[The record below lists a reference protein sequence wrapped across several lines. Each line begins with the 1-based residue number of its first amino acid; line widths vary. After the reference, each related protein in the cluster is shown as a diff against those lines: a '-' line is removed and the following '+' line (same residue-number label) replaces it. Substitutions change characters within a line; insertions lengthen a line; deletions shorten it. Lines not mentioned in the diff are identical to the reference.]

1 LSPNHSLQTHKARH
15 FHADSVR
22 SQQSPIKGI
31 CRATA
36 PGQARHHDL
45 EKFEDQEESRDAGVT
60 VEVHHATLDR
70 GEKRRAPLLAFL
82 AHELAPREGRGL
94 AVARIAAGCTITV
107 AIAMVYRI
115 PLAAYMAYIVFL
127 ASKDDIAGTARMA
140 VAASLAITV
149 GVIFSLGLAQI
160 SLGDPAIRLPAMALT
175 TFLAMFSART
185 FALGPIS
192 FLAGFIVVTMQSVV
206 DQVPNPEA
214 FTRLTLWLWVV
225 VVVPVAVT
233 MLINLLFGPA
243 ASVVAERG
251 VKKVLTD
258 LGAALASG
266 EIAGRLGEWRA
277 ILVPLA
283 EKSRNPPAVHR
294 LLDALII
301 LETYPDP
308 MPLRERTRLS
318 SLVRGCLGALE
329 RRNLVTE
336 VPPEAESTP
345 EALAATRAFAEL
357 QREFSRTRAP
367 QPAHTVQKRR
377 QLFVPDALSNP
388 AHWQFALKTTIAIM
402 IVYGVYTMLDWPGLL
417 TSIVT
422 VFFVALGSVGET
434 VHKLTLRISGAI
446 IGGLIAGLSIV
457 FILPHFTDIG
467 QLCMLTAVVVLFA
480 GWVSTS
486 SERLSYA
493 GMQIALA
500 FFMGLLQTYS
510 PATDLTVL
518 RDRVVGILL
527 GNVVMTLVFSVLWP
541 ESAITRLR
549 GALADALRSLAA
561 FLRSPQNAETNR
573 QHTIEALARAENFE
587 ALSQFEIEML
597 PRQTHLPELRSIERL
612 AGAAFVA
619 GSEPLAR
626 DVDAQAV
633 ASLGDW
639 LDRVAHATA
648 EDSALPS
655 AAEAATTAKSG
666 TAAQVAVSKLSIET
680 ERVASSVQ

>member
-1 LSPNHSLQTHKARH
+1 M
-15 FHADSVR
+15 
-22 SQQSPIKGI
+22 
-31 CRATA
+31 
-36 PGQARHHDL
+36 
-45 EKFEDQEESRDAGVT
+45 ESRT
-60 VEVHHATLDR
+60 PFLS
-70 GEKRRAPLLAFL
+70 FL
-82 AHELAPREGRGL
+82 AQELAPREGRGL
-94 AVARIAAGCTITV
+94 AVARITAGCTITV
-107 AIAMVYRI
+107 AIAMVFRI
-115 PLAAYMAYIVFL
+115 PLAAYMAYMVFL
-127 ASKDDIAGTARMA
+127 ASKDDIAGTARMT
-140 VAASLAITV
+140 VAASIAITL

-206 DQVPNPEA
+206 DQMPNPEA

-243 ASVVAERG
+243 ASAVAERG

-258 LGAALASG
+258 LEAALASG

-283 EKSRNPPAVHR
+283 EKSRNPPAIHR

-301 LETYPDP
+301 LEAYPDP
-308 MPLRERTRLS
+308 IPPRERTRLS
-318 SLVRGCLGALE
+318 SLVHGCLGALE
-329 RRNLVTE
+329 QRHLV
-336 VPPEAESTP
+336 PEASAETESTP
-345 EALAATRAFAEL
+345 EALAVTRAFAEL
-357 QREFSRTRAP
+357 QREFSRTQSP
-367 QPAHTVQKRR
+367 QPAHTEQTPRP
-377 QLFVPDALSNP
+377 LFMPDALSNP

-402 IVYGVYTMLDWPGLL
+402 IVYSVYTMLDWPGLL

-467 QLCMLTAVVVLFA
+467 QLCVLTALVVLFA

-549 GALADALRSLAA
+549 SASADALRSIAA
-561 FLRSPQNAETNR
+561 LLKSPQDAAANR
-573 QHTIEALARAENFE
+573 QHTVEALARADNFE
-587 ALSQFEIEML
+587 ALSLFEMEML
-597 PRQTHLPELRSIERL
+597 PRQTHLPDLHGIERL

-619 GSEPLAR
+619 ASQPLAR
-626 DVDAQAV
+626 DVDVQAV

-639 LDRVAHATA
+639 LDRAAQASA
-648 EDSALPS
+648 EDSELPPV
-655 AAEAATTAKSG
+655 AEAATTAKSG

-680 ERVASSVQ
+680 VRVATSAQ

>member
-1 LSPNHSLQTHKARH
+1 MT
-15 FHADSVR
+15 
-22 SQQSPIKGI
+22 
-31 CRATA
+31 
-36 PGQARHHDL
+36 
-45 EKFEDQEESRDAGVT
+45 
-60 VEVHHATLDR
+60 TLDR
-70 GEKRRAPLLAFL
+70 GVERRGPFLAFL
-82 AHELAPREGRGL
+82 AQELAPREGRGL

-107 AIAMVYRI
+107 AIAMLFRI
-115 PLAAYMAYIVFL
+115 PLAAYMAYMVFL
-127 ASKDDIAGTARMA
+127 ASKDDIAGTARMV
-140 VAASLAITV
+140 VAASIAITL

-206 DQVPNPEA
+206 DQVPTPEA

-243 ASVVAERG
+243 ASAVAERG

-258 LGAALASG
+258 LEAALAGG
-266 EIAGRLGEWRA
+266 EIAGRLAEWRA

-283 EKSRNPPAVHR
+283 EKSRNPPAIHR

-301 LETYPDP
+301 LEAYPDP
-308 MPLRERTRLS
+308 IPAHERTRLS
-318 SLVRGCLGALE
+318 SLVRGCLDALE
-329 RRNLVTE
+329 RRTLATE
-336 VPPEAESTP
+336 VPTDTESTP

-357 QREFSRTRAP
+357 QREFSSTQAP
-367 QPAHTVQKRR
+367 QPARTAQKPR

-402 IVYGVYTMLDWPGLL
+402 IVYSVYTMLDWPGLL

-434 VHKLTLRISGAI
+434 VHKLTLRISGAL

-457 FILPHFTDIG
+457 FVLPHFTDIG
-467 QLCMLTAVVVLFA
+467 QLCLLTSVVALFA
-480 GWVSTS
+480 GWVATS

-500 FFMGLLQTYS
+500 FFMGMLQTYS

-549 GALADALRSLAA
+549 SASADALRSIAA
-561 FLRSPQNAETNR
+561 LLKSPQDAAVNR
-573 QHTIEALARAENFE
+573 QHTVEALARADNFE
-587 ALSQFEIEML
+587 ALSLFEMEML
-597 PRQTHLPELRSIERL
+597 PRQTHLPDLHAVERL

-619 GSEPLAR
+619 TGEPLAR

-633 ASLGDW
+633 VSLGDW
-639 LDRVAHATA
+639 IDKAAHATA

-655 AAEAATTAKSG
+655 IAEAAAAAKSG
-666 TAAQVAVSKLSIET
+666 TAAQLAVSKLSIET
-680 ERVASSVQ
+680 GHVASSAQ

>member
-1 LSPNHSLQTHKARH
+1 MATPSRH
-15 FHADSVR
+15 
-22 SQQSPIKGI
+22 
-31 CRATA
+31 
-36 PGQARHHDL
+36 
-45 EKFEDQEESRDAGVT
+45 
-60 VEVHHATLDR
+60 VE
-70 GEKRRAPLLAFL
+70 RRKPFLTFL
-82 AHELAPREGRGL
+82 AQELAPREGRGL
-94 AVARIAAGCTITV
+94 AVARIAAACTITV
-107 AIAMVYRI
+107 TIAMVFRI
-115 PLAAYMAYIVFL
+115 PLAAYMAYMVFL
-127 ASKDDIAGTARMA
+127 TSKDDIAGTARMA
-140 VAASLAITV
+140 VAGTLAITL

-233 MLINLLFGPA
+233 MLINLLFGPT
-243 ASVVAERG
+243 ASAVAERG
-251 VKKVLTD
+251 VRKVLTD
-258 LGAALASG
+258 LEAALTSG

-277 ILVPLA
+277 ILVPLT
-283 EKSRNPPAVHR
+283 EKSRNPPAIHR
-294 LLDALII
+294 LLDVLVI
-301 LETYPDP
+301 LEAYPDP
-308 MPLRERTRLS
+308 MPTRERTRLCY
-318 SLVRGCLGALE
+318 LVRGCLGALE
-329 RRNLVTE
+329 RRNFVTE
-336 VPPEAESTP
+336 APPETESTP

-357 QREFSRTRAP
+357 QREFSRTQAS
-367 QPAHTVQKRR
+367 QPAHTEQKPR

-388 AHWQFALKTTIAIM
+388 AHWQFALKTTLSIM
-402 IVYGVYTMLDWPGLL
+402 IVYSVYTMLDWPGLL

-446 IGGLIAGLSIV
+446 IGGSIAGISIV
-457 FILPHFTDIG
+457 FVLPHFDDIG
-467 QLCMLTAVVVLFA
+467 QLCLLTAVVALFA
-480 GWVSTS
+480 GWVATS

-500 FFMGLLQTYS
+500 FFMGILQTYS

-549 GALADALRSLAA
+549 GALADALRSIAA
-561 FLRSPQNAETNR
+561 LLKSPQDAATIR
-573 QHTIEALARAENFE
+573 QHTVEALTRADNFQT
-587 ALSQFEIEML
+587 LSLFEMEML
-597 PRQTHLPELRSIERL
+597 PRQTHLPDLRGIERL

-619 GSEPLAR
+619 TGEPLAR
-626 DVDAQAV
+626 DADARAV
-633 ASLGDW
+633 ALLGDW
-639 LDRVAHATA
+639 LDRAAKATA
-648 EDSALPS
+648 EGSALPS
-655 AAEAATTAKSG
+655 VAEDPTPAESA
-666 TAAQVAVSKLSIET
+666 TAAQAAVSKLRIET
-680 ERVASSVQ
+680 EHVAQSMQ